1 MKMYQTVLSLTLLS
15 VIATGLTARGQDAN
29 TAELIKQLQK
39 RIDQLEEKVQALEGG
54 KAAGVVTND
63 AAAKQ
68 QIEELDQ
75 KVKVLERN
83 RELDQEA
90 AEAKAKEAPKI
101 TVGDQGFSLSSANGN
116 FGLQFRGVLQVDS
129 RTFFE
134 DHGDRKS
141 VV

>member
-1 MKMYQTVLSLTLLS
+1 MKLYRTAWLWTLVSMVLFG
-15 VIATGLTARGQDAN
+15 VEVRAQDTN
-29 TAELIKQLQK
+29 TTELIKQMQK
-39 RIDQLEEKVQALEGG
+39 RIDELEQKVQALEGR
-54 KAAGVVTND
+54 KPAVVVTND

-90 AEAKAKEAPKI
+90 AEAKAKEAPRI

-116 FGLQFRGVLQVDS
+116 FGLQFRGV
-129 RTFFE
+129 
-134 DHGDRKS
+134 
-141 VV
+141 